1 MSNHIRNNY
10 ERDYEVFYEQ
20 GLDTGKIPR
29 WERWVS
35 IGLTLLT
42 IFFIMA
48 VIVVYVQT
56 SERND
61 QSRRLS
67 VLNGAEQLDYRIQ
80 EQRFAHQ
87 PIQAP
92 PSSPQPGNRQQDA
105 AGEKKDKTS
114 DVIEPAVNVN
124 PVTYQDGDPEA
135 KPEPVYYVG
144 NESPVQK
151 LTQTTLS
158 DASNHEKEGDSTD
171 ATADENVSKEDASK
185 EETSKEDSTQEDQI
199 KAKLHN
205 EENSISGSMPLTHAQ
220 NKVFEPSW
228 KQAYVQV
235 DLANLRE
242 DASLEAE
249 VLTQVIKGDLVT
261 EIETNGD
268 WSLVQLQDG
277 LKGYVYS
284 SLLSYEYVEPNEEEP
299 EMIYSAEKLE
309 KEQKPCDLTLYS
321 NASVVR
327 IRTEPTINS
336 EIITEMY
343 YGNYVHAV
351 SYGYDWYKIELKGGK
366 FGYVHGK
373 YLQLEPIETED
384 LLGNESHQEEVLE
397 NMAEQGYTP
406 INPTTTTTAPSTA
419 AAGARGIVDLAMQYV
434 GYPYVYGAAGPN
446 AFDCSGFVQFLH
458 AQMGVSLGR
467 TTNDQVYNGI
477 DVPFAP
483 DDWSHMVP
491 GDLILLAQGSSI
503 YHVMI
508 YIGNGQVVHAG
519 TPATGVNIDNLAYYA
534 NHMAYVKRIFY

>member
-10 ERDYEVFYEQ
+10 ERDYEVFYEK
-20 GLDTGKIPR
+20 GLDTRKIPR

-35 IGLTLLT
+35 IGLTFLT
-42 IFFIMA
+42 IFCIMA

-61 QSRRLS
+61 QSRQLS
-67 VLNGAEQLDYRIQ
+67 VLNGAEQLDYRLQ
-80 EQRFAHQ
+80 EQRFARQ

-92 PSSPQPGNRQQDA
+92 PSSPQPANRQQDA
-105 AGEKKDKTS
+105 AGKKKDKAS
-114 DVIEPAVNVN
+114 EPIEPAVNVN

-151 LTQTTLS
+151 LTQPTLADPKENGQTT
-158 DASNHEKEGDSTD
+158 ASTD
-171 ATADENVSKEDASK
+171 TTDTTGTKDTENTKEDAG
-185 EETSKEDSTQEDQI
+185 EDDQI

-205 EENSISGSMPLTHAQ
+205 EENSFSGSMPLTHAQ
-220 NKVFEPSW
+220 NKTFEPSW
-228 KQAYVQV
+228 KKAYVQV

-242 DASLEAE
+242 DASLDAE
-249 VLTQVIKGDLVT
+249 VLTQVIKGDTVT

-309 KEQKPCDLTLYS
+309 EEQTPCNLTLYS

-327 IRTEPTINS
+327 IRTAPTVNS

-351 SYGYDWYKIELKGGK
+351 SYGYDWYKIELKNGK

-397 NMAEQGYTP
+397 NMAEQGYKP
-406 INPTTTTTAPSTA
+406 VNPATTKTVPSTG

>member
-10 ERDYEVFYEQ
+10 ERDYEVFYEK
-20 GLDTGKIPR
+20 GLDTGQIPR
-29 WERWVS
+29 WERWAS
-35 IGLTLLT
+35 IGLTFLT

-61 QSRRLS
+61 QSRQLS
-67 VLNGAEQLDYRIQ
+67 VLNGAEQLDYRLQ
-80 EQRFAHQ
+80 EQRFARQ

-92 PSSPQPGNRQQDA
+92 PSSPQPGNRQQDV

-144 NESPVQK
+144 NQPPVQK
-151 LTQTTLS
+151 VTQTTL
-158 DASNHEKEGDSTD
+158 ADSTKTEGETEGGTES
-171 ATADENVSKEDASK
+171 TAPEDAK
-185 EETSKEDSTQEDQI
+185 ATEKTTDNEDHI

-205 EENSISGSMPLTHAQ
+205 EENSFSGSMPLSHAQ

-242 DASLEAE
+242 DASLDAE
-249 VLTQVIKGDLVT
+249 VLTQVIKGDIVT

-309 KEQKPCDLTLYS
+309 KNQTPCNLTLYS

-327 IRTEPTINS
+327 IRTAPTVNS

-397 NMAEQGYTP
+397 NMAQQGYKP
-406 INPTTTTTAPSTA
+406 VNPAVTQSVPTTA

-467 TTNDQVYNGI
+467 TTNDQVHNGI